1 MEEVAGPVTLVLRR
15 SVKARHEA
23 EYETWLTGLQDASRG
38 ATGYLG
44 VTTIRPA
51 KGNREREFVTIV
63 RFDSYQNLRAW
74 EESEV
79 RRCWSARLPVHAV
92 AGDVDT
98 RRLEGLT
105 FWFQPPSSPPPISP
119 SPHKMALVVFVV
131 ILSTLIGLVPL
142 LGISCQTRHSLCVWL

>member
-51 KGNREREFVTIV
+51 EGNREREFVTIV

-98 RRLEGLT
+98 AGLEGLA
-105 FWFQPPSSPPPISP
+105 FLR
-119 SPHKMALVVFVV
+119 MALTV
-131 ILSTLIGLVPL
+131 
-142 LGISCQTRHSLCVWL
+142 SCPGSRSGCEAGSIDRWPRLRSARVESP